1 MLLEI
6 SGLALIVCGVI
17 VLGIRTFAENKKRGN
32 KNWSWSGLL
41 FIVFTIILVLVI
53 LLPALEPPRSGVRY
67 TIDNNLKGWGLVFKM
82 YSNES
87 PGESFPPLTQQDG
100 LWVPDL
106 HTLYPDYFMSTR
118 SVYDPDKLTDAERKK
133 FEEPYYQDSQEEI
146 IDLDKTMAL
155 MAQTY
160 VYTGWVVR
168 NDSDVEIM
176 KRCRDEK
183 GIHIGD
189 IESENTHL
197 LWMREGVE
205 DAFITDANDPQAKA
219 LAQATIP
226 VMIARPRSNKYYDVV
241 PVLFMDG
248 HVEKIPLDTA
258 PEHIKALIELF
269 PEPKQ

>member
-1 MLLEI
+1 MRTEI
-6 SGLALIVCGVI
+6 IWLVLIACWIIALGAWIFF
-17 VLGIRTFAENKKRGN
+17 GIKKAGS
-32 KNWSWSGLL
+32 KILSPSGLL
-41 FIVFTIILVLVI
+41 FLALTIILILI

-87 PGESFPPLTQQDG
+87 PGELYPPLTQQDD

-118 SVYDPDKLTDAERKK
+118 SVLDPDKLTDAERKK

-146 IDLDKTMAL
+146 IDLDKTTAL
-155 MAQTY
+155 MAETY
-160 VYTGWVVR
+160 VYPGWVVR
-168 NDSDVEIM
+168 NDGDVDVM
-176 KRCRDEK
+176 KHYRNEK
-183 GIHIGD
+183 GVHIGD

-205 DAFITDANDPQAKA
+205 DTFITNANDPQTKA

-226 VMIARPRSNKYYDVV
+226 VMIARPRSNKYYTVV

-258 PEHIKALIELF
+258 PDHIKALIELF
-269 PEPKQ
+269 PEPRQ